1 MSNSFVHFV
10 TEGLLLTLLSSC
22 NFMSSS
28 FYARAARGRRPARAA
43 SHGPT
48 ASRPRPPQPQAR
60 NSSDPS
66 TERRVLNGIFKKK
79 PLRKI
84 NPDLS
89 R

>member
-28 FYARAARGRRPARAA
+28 FYARAARGRRE
-43 SHGPT
+43 PT
-48 ASRPRPPQPQAR
+48 VSRPPQPQAR

-66 TERRVLNGIFKKK
+66 TERRVLNGIFKKTFTKNK
-79 PLRKI
+79 PRFK
-84 NPDLS
+84 
-89 R
+89 